1 MGLFRP
7 LSLLSLGLALS
18 LSVTAA
24 PIRPEDFS
32 RLQALSQEL
41 KIPVSQ
47 LQLGLVKAQFRQP
60 VLDAIQRPWEA
71 KPWSQYRPI
80 FLTPE
85 RISAGAVF
93 WQQHAE
99 LLARAE
105 AQLQVPAQVIV
116 AILGVE
122 TYFGTRMGDHPV
134 LDALYTLGFHYPPR
148 GAFFSKEFAQYVR
161 LAAEQ
166 GWEMSEPKGSYAGA
180 MGMGQ
185 FIPSS
190 YLHYAIDF
198 DGDGHRDLFHNPAD
212 AIGSVANYFHEHNWQ
227 LGTPVAHPVK
237 VADESRVQALLSDK
251 LEITTDWQQLQAA
264 GVTSD
269 APLAAETPVKLIRLE
284 GAEGTEY
291 WAVEHNFYVIT
302 RYNRSPLYAMAVYQL
317 SQAIAQEYHAR

>member
-7 LSLLSLGLALS
+7 LSLLSLCLGIS
-18 LSVTAA
+18 LSATAA
-24 PIRPEDFS
+24 PIRPDDFS
-32 RLQALSQEL
+32 RLQTLSQEL
-41 KIPVSQ
+41 NIPVSE

-85 RISAGAVF
+85 RISAGAAF

-99 LLARAE
+99 LLSRAE
-105 AQLQVPAQVIV
+105 AELQVPAQVIV

-148 GAFFSKEFAQYVR
+148 SAFFSKEFAQYVR

-212 AIGSVANYFHEHNWQ
+212 AIGSVANYFHEHKWR
-227 LGTPVAHPVK
+227 LGAPVAQPVQ
-237 VADESRVQALLSDK
+237 VADERRVQALLSDK
-251 LEITTDWQQLQAA
+251 LEITTQWRQLKAA
-264 GVTSD
+264 GVSSQT
-269 APLAAETPVKLIRLE
+269 PLADDTPVKLLRLE

-317 SQAIAQEYHAR
+317 SEAIAQEYHAR